1 MIHDFSEVE
10 EIRARLGEAGIT
22 SVFVPGGD
30 ADPVGV
36 YPDSF
41 SLLEDLN
48 RLEKPFTHVGIAG
61 YPESHPKIHDDLTVQ
76 AMWDKRRHATHIVSN
91 LTFDAG
97 AVKTWVERMRARGI
111 TQPVLLGLPGP
122 IDRAKLLSMATKI
135 GVGEST
141 RFLSKNAGFFAKL
154 AAPGGWTGQKF
165 LEEVATTAMKPES
178 LIEGLHVFTFNQIAA
193 TEAWRQEL
201 LARSLSR
208 RTSDAGTEAVGER
221 SPSGRRRYRSRPL
234 EAAVAR
240 GYDGEREAESSSGV
254 LGEGTQLGGLVL
266 GQPDDAGVVAEVLV
280 AQLRPPVQAELGL
293 DGARERLHQEV
304 GEQVGAGL
312 VGEERL
318 DPAGPGVHVV
328 AVQPLEPPQPE
339 PLADLVEGAV
349 GAAVGVPHHHGVVRR
364 SKRLGQPGDLTG
376 DLLRLVVQQRRKRV
390 YVDRPAVL
398 LDDPASR
405 LGDRAT
411 RDQCRPRGRRG
422 GRRTGR

>member
-1 MIHDFSEVE
+1 MRNKFHRGRQTKNEAIQRLLEHARYEVLPTATTEAKVLASVPKDVAVTVTASASKGLEATLSLAETLARAGYMVVPHLAARMIHDFSEVE

-22 SVFVPGGD
+22 AVFVPGGD

-41 SLLEDLN
+41 SLLEDLH

-97 AVKTWVERMRARGI
+97 AVKTWVDRMRARGI

-122 IDRAKLLSMATKI
+122 IDRAKLLTMATKI

-193 TEAWRQEL
+193 TETWRQEL
-201 LARSLSR
+201 LAKI
-208 RTSDAGTEAVGER
+208 G
-221 SPSGRRRYRSRPL
+221 
-234 EAAVAR
+234 
-240 GYDGEREAESSSGV
+240 
-254 LGEGTQLGGLVL
+254 
-266 GQPDDAGVVAEVLV
+266 
-280 AQLRPPVQAELGL
+280 
-293 DGARERLHQEV
+293 
-304 GEQVGAGL
+304 
-312 VGEERL
+312 
-318 DPAGPGVHVV
+318 
-328 AVQPLEPPQPE
+328 
-339 PLADLVEGAV
+339 
-349 GAAVGVPHHHGVVRR
+349 
-364 SKRLGQPGDLTG
+364 
-376 DLLRLVVQQRRKRV
+376 
-390 YVDRPAVL
+390 
-398 LDDPASR
+398 
-405 LGDRAT
+405 
-411 RDQCRPRGRRG
+411 
-422 GRRTGR
+422 

>member
-1 MIHDFSEVE
+1 MPHLAARMIHDFSEVE

-22 SVFVPGGD
+22 AVFVPGGD
-30 ADPVGV
+30 AEPVGV

-97 AVKTWVERMRARGI
+97 AVKTWVDRMRARGI

-193 TEAWRQEL
+193 TEDWRQEL
-201 LARSLSR
+201 LAKI
-208 RTSDAGTEAVGER
+208 G
-221 SPSGRRRYRSRPL
+221 
-234 EAAVAR
+234 
-240 GYDGEREAESSSGV
+240 
-254 LGEGTQLGGLVL
+254 
-266 GQPDDAGVVAEVLV
+266 
-280 AQLRPPVQAELGL
+280 
-293 DGARERLHQEV
+293 
-304 GEQVGAGL
+304 
-312 VGEERL
+312 
-318 DPAGPGVHVV
+318 
-328 AVQPLEPPQPE
+328 
-339 PLADLVEGAV
+339 
-349 GAAVGVPHHHGVVRR
+349 
-364 SKRLGQPGDLTG
+364 
-376 DLLRLVVQQRRKRV
+376 
-390 YVDRPAVL
+390 
-398 LDDPASR
+398 
-405 LGDRAT
+405 
-411 RDQCRPRGRRG
+411 
-422 GRRTGR
+422 